1 MGKQIPL
8 STSFH
13 LPDGREVVLETG
25 KLATQADGS
34 VLLRMGDTMILATVV
49 SAREMKPGQEFFPL
63 SVDYQEKFASV
74 GRVPGNFFR
83 RETKLSDYEILICRL
98 VDRAIRPLF
107 PDGYLFDTQ
116 VLIYL
121 ISADRDKDVMP
132 DALAGLAASA
142 AIAVS
147 DVPMQKL
154 ISEVRVA
161 RIDGKFVIN
170 PGRKAL
176 ATADMEF
183 IVGATEDDITMVE
196 GEAKECQEADLIEAL
211 KVAHDAIKV
220 QIQAQ
225 KRLAEL
231 VGDKA
236 VKREVT
242 PPPADEKLEARLRE
256 LVSEKTYE
264 VARSASGKKER
275 NNAFKEI
282 DKAAIEVVT
291 AEFGEEYME
300 ANKSLV
306 KNYLHDINKEIVRDV
321 VLSYSQRLDGR
332 KLDEVRPIWTEIDY
346 LPAAHGSSIFTR
358 GETQALMSLTLGTV
372 KDAALIDTALDP
384 HDESFLLAY
393 NFPPFST
400 GEVKPMRGPARRE
413 VGHANL
419 AHRSLRQVMP
429 DEKFPYTIRLVS
441 DILESNGSSSMA
453 TVCSGSMALM
463 DGGVP
468 IKAPVAGIAMGCIA
482 DDKGRE
488 AVLSDILGDEDH
500 LGDMDFKVT
509 GTSKGITGTQMDI
522 KIDGMPYSLLEKAL
536 EQARLG
542 RLHILGEMA
551 KSISEPNAELKPHA
565 PRVVEIRIDRE
576 YIGAVIGPGGK
587 IVQEMQKETGT
598 TITITEDEQGGI
610 VNIFGPDKEALDAA
624 LARVRKIVFVPS
636 VGDVWQDAVVETLQP
651 YGVFVGYNGK
661 SGLLHVSEMDYKR
674 VGNVEDLFKVG
685 DKVSVAIVD
694 VDSKTGKLRL
704 SRKPLLEKPEGY
716 VEPEERPRGERGDR
730 GGFGGDRGGRGGD
743 RGGRGGDRGGRDDR
757 RGGGGGGF
765 GRR

>member
-1 MGKQIPL
+1 MGKQIPIT
-8 STSFH
+8 TSFN

-25 KLATQADGS
+25 KLAAQADGS
-34 VLLRMGDTMILATVV
+34 VVLRMGDTMILATVV
-49 SAREMKPGQEFFPL
+49 SAKEIKEGQSFFPL
-63 SVDYQEKFASV
+63 SVDYQEKFAAV

-83 RETKLSDYEILICRL
+83 RETKLSDYEILICRM

-107 PDGYLFDTQ
+107 PDGYLNDTQ
-116 VLIYL
+116 ILIYL

-132 DALAGLAASA
+132 DALAALAASA

-147 DVPMQKL
+147 DIPMQKL

-161 RIDGKFVIN
+161 RIGGEFCIN

-176 ATADMEF
+176 LKADMDF
-183 IVGATEDDITMVE
+183 IVAATEDDITMVE
-196 GEAKECQEADLIEAL
+196 GEAKECQEADMIEAL
-211 KVAHDAIKV
+211 KVAHAAIKV
-220 QIQAQ
+220 QIEAQ
-225 KRLAEL
+225 KTLAKL
-231 VGDKA
+231 VGEKCA
-236 VKREVT
+236 TKRPDPEV
-242 PPPADEKLEARLRE
+242 PVDEKLESRLRE
-256 LVSEKTYE
+256 LISEKTFE
-264 VARSASGKKER
+264 VVRSASGKKER
-275 NNAFKEI
+275 NTAFAEI
-282 DKAAIEVVT
+282 DKSALETVT
-291 AEFGEEYME
+291 VEFGEEYM
-300 ANKSLV
+300 AIWKPV
-306 KNYLHDINKEIVRDV
+306 AKRYLHDLNKEIVREV
-321 VLSYSQRLDGR
+321 VLSESKRLDGR
-332 KLDEVRPIWTEIDY
+332 KLDEVRPIWTEVDY
-346 LPAAHGSSIFTR
+346 LPAAHGSAIFTR

-384 HDESFLLAY
+384 HDEQFLLAY

-400 GEVKPMRGPARRE
+400 GEVKMMRGPARRE

-429 DEKFPYTIRLVS
+429 EEKFPYTIRLVA

-482 DDKGRE
+482 DNTGRA

-509 GTSKGITGTQMDI
+509 GTTKGITGCQMDI

-536 EQARLG
+536 EQARQG
-542 RLHILGEMA
+542 RIHILGEMA
-551 KSISEPNAELKPHA
+551 KVIEKPNPELKPHA

-598 TITITEDEQGGI
+598 TISITEDENGGI
-610 VNIFGPDKEALDAA
+610 VNIFGPSAEALDAA
-624 LARVRKIVFVPS
+624 LARVRRIVFVPS
-636 VGDVWQDAVVETLQP
+636 AGDIWKDAVVETLQP
-651 YGVFVGYNGK
+651 YGVFVGYAGK
-661 SGLLHVSEMDYKR
+661 SGLLHVSEMAYTR

-685 DKVSVAIVD
+685 DKIDVAIVD

-716 VEPEERPRGERGDR
+716 VEPPAREERSDRGDR
-730 GGFGGDRGGRGGD
+730 GGYG
-743 RGGRGGDRGGRDDR
+743 GGRDDR
-757 RGGGGGGF
+757 RGGGDDRRGGGGDRGGRGGF
-765 GRR
+765 GGGRR

>member
-1 MGKQIPL
+1 MGKQIPIT
-8 STSFH
+8 TSFN

-25 KLATQADGS
+25 KLAAQADGS
-34 VLLRMGDTMILATVV
+34 VVLRMGDTMILATVV
-49 SAREMKPGQEFFPL
+49 SSKEIKPGQSFFPL
-63 SVDYQEKFASV
+63 SVDYQEKFAAV

-83 RETKLSDYEILICRL
+83 RETKLSDYEILVCRM

-107 PDGYLFDTQ
+107 PDGYLNDTQ

-132 DALAGLAASA
+132 DALAALAASA

-147 DVPMQKL
+147 DLPMQKL

-161 RIDGKFVIN
+161 RINGEFCIN

-176 ATADMEF
+176 KTADMDF
-183 IVGATEDDITMVE
+183 IVAATEDDITMVE
-196 GEAKECQEADLIEAL
+196 GESKECQEADLIEAL
-211 KVAHDAIKV
+211 KVAHAAIKV
-220 QIQAQ
+220 QIGAQ

-231 VGDKA
+231 VGEKCATKRPNPEIA
-236 VKREVT
+236 V
-242 PPPADEKLEARLRE
+242 DEKLEGRLRE
-256 LVSEKTYE
+256 LISEKTFT
-264 VARSASGKKER
+264 VVRSASGKKER
-275 NNAFKEI
+275 NAAFAEIEKE
-282 DKAAIEVVT
+282 ATETVT
-291 AEFGEEYME
+291 EEFGAEYME
-300 ANKSLV
+300 TWKPVV
-306 KNYLHDINKEIVRDV
+306 KRYLHDLNKEIVREV
-321 VLSYSQRLDGR
+321 CLSESKRLDGR
-332 KLDEVRPIWTEIDY
+332 ALDEVRPIWTEVDY
-346 LPAAHGSSIFTR
+346 LPASHGSAIFTR

-384 HDESFLLAY
+384 HDENFLLAY

-429 DEKFPYTIRLVS
+429 DEKFPYTIRLVA

-482 DDKGRE
+482 DNTGRA

-509 GTSKGITGTQMDI
+509 GTSKGITGCQMDI

-536 EQARLG
+536 EQARQG
-542 RLHILGEMA
+542 RIHILGEMA
-551 KSISEPNAELKPHA
+551 KVIGTPNAELKSHA

-598 TITITEDEQGGI
+598 TISITEDENGGI
-610 VNIFGPDKEALDAA
+610 VNIFGPNAEALETA
-624 LARVRKIVFVPS
+624 LARVRRIVFVPS
-636 VGDVWQDAVVETLQP
+636 VGDVWKDAVVETLQP
-651 YGVFVGYNGK
+651 YGVFVGYAGK
-661 SGLLHVSEMDYKR
+661 SGLLHVSEMAYTR

-685 DKVSVAIVD
+685 DKISVAIVE

-716 VEPEERPRGERGDR
+716 VEPPAREERSDR
-730 GGFGGDRGGRGGD
+730 GGYG
-743 RGGRGGDRGGRDDR
+743 GGRDDR
-757 RGGGGGGF
+757 RGGGDDRRGGGGDRGGRSGGGGF
-765 GRR
+765 GGGRR